1 MKKKK
6 IFLIGIA
13 IISFAALTS
22 CGDNDSKAEA
32 AGSSAPPPSYPVIE
46 VSRKTVTAFN
56 SYPATIEGSVNSA
69 VRAKVSGYIT
79 DVLVEEGEDVKEG
92 QLLFKLET
100 KSLNQDAQAAK
111 ANVNA
116 AQVEVDKLKPLV
128 EKEIIS
134 QVQIETAKAKLEQA
148 KSNYNSIAAN
158 IGYANIKSPVDGVVG
173 KINYRN
179 GSLVSPQDQMP
190 ITNVSSIENVYAIF
204 SMNEKDFLDFMSD
217 AEGETNSEKIKNFPG
232 IQLIMANSREY
243 ENKGKIETISGNI
256 DEQTGTVSFRAK
268 FQNNGLLRNGSSGTV
283 KIPKT
288 YKNAIVVPSLSTYE
302 RQGQT
307 FVYKVKADTL
317 TSSSID
323 ILSEIKNLY
332 VVKEEDGVEA
342 GELILAKGT
351 GKVRPGMKISPNK
364 VSMDSILDSFDQVFK

>member
-1 MKKKK
+1 MKK
-6 IFLIGIA
+6 
-13 IISFAALTS
+13 
-22 CGDNDSKAEA
+22 
-32 AGSSAPPPSYPVIE
+32 
-46 VSRKTVTAFN
+46 
-56 SYPATIEGSVNSA
+56 
-69 VRAKVSGYIT
+69 
-79 DVLVEEGEDVKEG
+79 G

-148 KSNYNSIAAN
+148 KSTYNSIAAN

-173 KINYRN
+173 KINFRN

-217 AEGETNSEKIKNFPG
+217 AEGKTTSEKIRNTPG

-268 FQNNGLLRNGSSGTV
+268 FKNNGLLRNGSSGTV

-288 YKNAIVVPSLSTYE
+288 YENAIVVPSLSTYE

-307 FVYKVKADTL
+307 FVYKIKADTL